1 MMVMGTS
8 TWARNVATMDKEL
21 AGEGDRACGDDASS
35 NDDEVSDGSNSG
47 NGGNN
52 NGSDDND
59 DDCGGDGG
67 SDGGDDNN
75 SGSNGGDSEMVVVVV
90 AIMVW
95 HGGGGNDDE
104 VSDGSNSGSGGD
116 NNGDDDNDDDY
127 GGGGGNDGG
136 DDSNGGNSGGDS
148 EMVVVATMVAVE
160 IRLKVYPKRMYKDGV
175 AIFNGGVICVR
186 GTRFLGF
193 LLSVMEDGSRN
204 RTRDFNMASRK
215 AEEAAWRRYEAT
227 QWLESQVGPLGISNQ
242 PTEREIISCLRNG
255 LILCNAI
262 NKIHP
267 GAVPKVVVNQVASQS
282 LTWDSQPL
290 PAYQY
295 FENVRNFLVAME
307 ELKLPA
313 FEASDLER
321 DTLEMG
327 SAAKVVDCILAL
339 KSFQELKQMNNQNG
353 YNKHIKSPLPMRS
366 ISRMHSRA
374 AAAFP
379 SDACRHLDLSATL
392 EKMPPSESN
401 FPKREE
407 IVELLVEQ
415 LVARLFDAKENI
427 DGNIIASLRN
437 EHLVMDPINVF
448 NQIMACCNGEQPPA
462 RFYEDIVEEKS
473 SLPVPHSTSAPTQSD
488 SLSIP
493 DNSKHC
499 QACPGKCKCNQEHL
513 LDMQE
518 KELLD
523 LKALKLKIKK
533 EFEEMQSQFQG
544 FFNDIGSQ
552 IQDMSTK
559 ALGYQRVVEENRKL
573 YNMVQDLKGNI
584 RVYCRIR
591 PSFRPE
597 LKNVVDFIGEDGSL
611 FILDPT
617 KTLKDGRKLFRFNR
631 VFDPTAGQDEVYKDT
646 RPLIRS
652 VMDGYNVCIFAYGQ
666 TGSGKTHTMSGPSG
680 GTSKDMGINYLALND
695 LFQMSNERKDI
706 IKYDIYVQMVEIY
719 NEQVRDL
726 LAADK
731 TDNKYPFHIHYSIGC
746 NDDGLSLPD
755 ARLRSVKSTTDVMT
769 LMKLGEVNRAVSSTA
784 MNNRSSRSH
793 SVLTVHVHG
802 KDTSGSSIRSC
813 LHLVDL
819 AGSERVDKSEVTGER
834 LKEAQFINKSLSC
847 LGDVITALA
856 QKNSHI
862 PYRNSKLT
870 LLLQDSLG
878 GHAKTLMFAHVSPDA
893 DSFGETVSTLKFA
906 QRVSAVELGAARLN
920 KESSEVMQLKEQVE
934 NLKIALA
941 TKEAQRAMFNRIK
954 ESHTPLE
961 KPTLVSEKT
970 PFRPRRLSIENC
982 STVKTDKSVNR
993 EDRSGAKSPPLLPRS
1008 RRLSLEGSKTIKKD
1022 SSQPKVSDDII
1033 NKALQY
1039 EPVSWQKYHPM
1050 QDPESVSKL
1059 NGHFSSGNSRSELH
1073 AKTPRSPTSI
1083 SYQKRLVKVNGG
1095 MQVHPLKLPQ
1105 TPEPPVLD
1113 GNDAHGTKVMGSTNG
1128 KGSQIRRSLRTIGK
1142 LINGPD
1148 KRSQQ
1153 NMVEFK
1159 SPIKGTDHTKHVKSP
1174 ISAVEKTKRR
1184 QSLTGIQAPLPN
1196 NSRRSS
1202 LGGKPVV
1209 AYDKDTNARTPPTHL
1224 DTKTAKRW
1232 L

>member
-1 MMVMGTS
+1 
-8 TWARNVATMDKEL
+8 
-21 AGEGDRACGDDASS
+21 
-35 NDDEVSDGSNSG
+35 
-47 NGGNN
+47 
-52 NGSDDND
+52 
-59 DDCGGDGG
+59 
-67 SDGGDDNN
+67 
-75 SGSNGGDSEMVVVVV
+75 
-90 AIMVW
+90 
-95 HGGGGNDDE
+95 
-104 VSDGSNSGSGGD
+104 
-116 NNGDDDNDDDY
+116 
-127 GGGGGNDGG
+127 
-136 DDSNGGNSGGDS
+136 
-148 EMVVVATMVAVE
+148 
-160 IRLKVYPKRMYKDGV
+160 
-175 AIFNGGVICVR
+175 
-186 GTRFLGF
+186 
-193 LLSVMEDGSRN
+193 MEDGSRN
-204 RTRDFNMASRK
+204 RTHFNMTSRK

-242 PTEREIISCLRNG
+242 PTERELISCLRNG

-267 GAVPKVVVNQVASQS
+267 GAVPK
-282 LTWDSQPL
+282 PL

-295 FENVRNFLVAME
+295 FENVRNFLFAME

-313 FEASDLER
+313 FEAADLEK
-321 DTLEMG
+321 DNLEMG

-353 YNKHIKSPLPMRS
+353 YIKHIKSPLPMR
-366 ISRMHSRA
+366 MHTRA
-374 AAAFP
+374 AAFS
-379 SDACRHLDLSATL
+379 SDACRHLDLSSKL
-392 EKMPPSESN
+392 EKMPPAECN

-407 IVELLVEQ
+407 IVELLAKQ
-415 LVARLFDAKENI
+415 LVDRMFDAKENI
-427 DGNIIASLRN
+427 DGNIIASLRK
-437 EHLVMDPINVF
+437 EHLVADPIKVF
-448 NQIMACCNGEQPPA
+448 NQIMACCNGEQPPTKFNELPLLPKDSA
-462 RFYEDIVEEKS
+462 KEKDN
-473 SLPVPHSTSAPTQSD
+473 LPPHSTSTPMQSD
-488 SLSIP
+488 ALSAP
-493 DNSKHC
+493 DSSKHC
-499 QACPGKCKCNQEHL
+499 QACPRKCKCNQVHL
-513 LDMQE
+513 LDRQE

-552 IQDMSTK
+552 IQEMSTK
-559 ALGYQRVVEENRKL
+559 ALGYHKVVEENRKL

-591 PSFRPE
+591 PSFRAE
-597 LKNVVDFIGEDGSL
+597 SKNVVDFIGEDGYL

-617 KTLKDGRKLFRFNR
+617 KTLKDGRKVFQFNR
-631 VFDPTAGQDEVYKDT
+631 VFGPTADQDEVYKDT
-646 RPLIRS
+646 QPLIRS

-666 TGSGKTHTMSGPSG
+666 TGSGKTYTMSGPSG
-680 GTSKDMGINYLALND
+680 GVTSKDMGINYLALHD

-706 IKYDIYVQMVEIY
+706 ISYDIYVQMVEIY

-726 LAADK
+726 LAEDK
-731 TDNKYPFHIHYSIGC
+731 TDNKYPFHRVKHFHTTHKRLGREKIRSC

-755 ARLRSVKSTTDVMT
+755 ARLHLVKSPTDVLT
-769 LMKLGEVNRAVSSTA
+769 LMKLGEVNRAVSSTS

-793 SVLTVHVHG
+793 SVLTVHVNG

-878 GHAKTLMFAHVSPDA
+878 GHAKTLMFAHVSPEA

-906 QRVSAVELGAARLN
+906 QRVSTVELGAARMN
-920 KESSEVMQLKEQVE
+920 KESSEVMHLKEQVE

-941 TKEAQRAMFNRIK
+941 TKEAQRVMLQRIK
-954 ESHTPLE
+954 EPHTPLE

-970 PFRPRRLSIENC
+970 PLRPRRLSIENC
-982 STVKTDKSVNR
+982 SAVKTDKSVNH
-993 EDRSGAKSPPLLPRS
+993 EDRSGAKSPLLLPRS
-1008 RRLSLEGSKTIKKD
+1008 RRLSLEGGSKTIKKD
-1022 SSQPKVSDDII
+1022 SLLPKVSDDTVS
-1033 NKALQY
+1033 KALQY
-1039 EPVSWQKYHPM
+1039 ESVSRQKYHPM

-1073 AKTPRSPTSI
+1073 TRTPRSPTSI
-1083 SYQKRLVKVNGG
+1083 SYQTRLIKVKGG

-1128 KGSQIRRSLRTIGK
+1128 KGSQIRKSLRTIGK

-1153 NMVEFK
+1153 NNMVEVK
-1159 SPIKGTDHTKHVKSP
+1159 SPIKGTGHTNHVKSP
-1174 ISAVEKTKRR
+1174 ISAAEKTKKR
-1184 QSLTGIQAPLPN
+1184 QSLTGTQPPLSN

-1209 AYDKDTNARTPPTHL
+1209 AYDKDGNARTPPSHS